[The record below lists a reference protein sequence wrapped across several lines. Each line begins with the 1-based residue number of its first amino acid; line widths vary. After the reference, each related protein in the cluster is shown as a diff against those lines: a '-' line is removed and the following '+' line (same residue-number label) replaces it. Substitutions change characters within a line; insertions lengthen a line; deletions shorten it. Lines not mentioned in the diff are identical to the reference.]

1 MIDTNDELAMVAG
14 QVFMLR
20 RLALLP
26 LASLLLSSAGEV

>member
-14 QVFMLR
+14 QVFMR